1 MPAVARKGDREATH
15 CSGPKRKGSFRSVFA
30 NGIPMSGLGH
40 KNTPHLLPCSCP
52 VCCCVHTAPLKRGS
66 PNVLAEGIPIG
77 RVGDPTCTVVIQGS
91 PNVFAN
97 GGGPSSAG
105 DRGGTSLARERA
117 NAGITDATQTE
128 GSS

>member
-15 CSGPKRKGSFRSVFA
+15 CSGPKRAGSFRSVFA
-30 NGIPMSGLGH
+30 NGIPMSGVGH

-52 VCCCVHTAPLKRGS
+52 VCCCVHTAPLMGGS
-66 PNVLAEGIPIG
+66 PNVIAEG
-77 RVGDPTCTVVIQGS
+77 RTCTQVIQGS

-97 GGGPSSAG
+97 GAGPSSIG
-105 DRGGTSLARERA
+105 NRGGTSLALERA
-117 NAGITDATQTE
+117 KAGIIDATQTE